1 MHRNAVGGNV
11 QAVEGPSIFGKDLAL
26 RLKTGVSTPKLGAK
40 HQTAKGLDTA
50 RVDIRNVLGRAR

>member
-1 MHRNAVGGNV
+1 M
-11 QAVEGPSIFGKDLAL
+11 EGPSILGKDLSL

-50 RVDIRNVLGRAR
+50 RVDIRSILRRAR